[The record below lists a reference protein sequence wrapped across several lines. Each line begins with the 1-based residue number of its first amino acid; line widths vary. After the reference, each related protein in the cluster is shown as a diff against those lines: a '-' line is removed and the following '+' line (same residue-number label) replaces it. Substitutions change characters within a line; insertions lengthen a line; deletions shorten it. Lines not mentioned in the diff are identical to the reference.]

1 MGIDVLDSS
10 RNLTHQLTHEL
21 GKAIVQGQYKMDAD
35 FPTEAELSERFQI
48 SRSVTREAVKMLTAK
63 GLISSRPRKGI
74 RVQPVASW
82 NMFDT
87 DVLNWTATV
96 RPSLRLLKE
105 FTQLRMA
112 IEPEAVGLACA
123 SADLEQLENI
133 GLAVELIEL
142 AEKGEHDPLEAEV
155 SFHTALLLASNNR
168 FYGQFCEFIR
178 AAARLS
184 VACRSQ
190 IKAVPGVSSVD
201 YRVVYECIHSGQS
214 AQGSK
219 AMRALLETTL
229 DAVLA
234 SLAESRKSVSSAA
247 DAALA

>member
-21 GKAIVQGQYKMDAD
+21 GKAIVQGQYKIDAD
-35 FPTEAELSERFQI
+35 FPTEAELSERFHI

-112 IEPEAVGLACA
+112 IEPEAVGLACE
-123 SADLEQLENI
+123 SANLDQLENI
-133 GLAVELIEL
+133 ALAVELIEL
-142 AEKGEHDPLEAEV
+142 AETGEHDSVDAEV
-155 SFHTALLLASNNR
+155 SFHTALLLAGNNR
-168 FYGQFCEFIR
+168 FFGQFCEFIR

-190 IKAVPGVSSVD
+190 IKQVPGPGSAD
-201 YRVVYECIHSGQS
+201 YRAVYECIQSGQ
-214 AQGSK
+214 AARGRK
-219 AMRALLETTL
+219 AMRQLLEATL
-229 DAVLA
+229 ESVIT
-234 SLAESRKSVSSAA
+234 SIAESRKGVTAQ
-247 DAALA
+247 DTALA

>member
-21 GKAIVQGQYKMDAD
+21 GKAIVQGQYKIDAD
-35 FPTEAELSERFQI
+35 FPTEAELSERFHI

-112 IEPEAVGLACA
+112 IEPEAVGLACE
-123 SADLEQLENI
+123 SANLDQLENI
-133 GLAVELIEL
+133 ALAVELIEL
-142 AEKGEHDPLEAEV
+142 AEAGEHDPVDAEV
-155 SFHTALLLASNNR
+155 SFHTALLLAGNNR
-168 FYGQFCEFIR
+168 FFGQFCEFIR
-178 AAARLS
+178 AAARLT

-190 IKAVPGVSSVD
+190 IKQVPGPTSVD
-201 YRVVYECIHSGQS
+201 YRAVYECIQSGQAAKGRKS
-214 AQGSK
+214 
-219 AMRALLETTL
+219 MRNLLEATL
-229 DAVLA
+229 ESVI
-234 SLAESRKSVSSAA
+234 SSIAESRKGVTAQ
-247 DAALA
+247 DTVLA

>member
-1 MGIDVLDSS
+1 MGLDVLDSS

-21 GKAIVQGQYKMDAD
+21 GRAIVQGQYKIDAD

-123 SADLEQLENI
+123 SANLDQLENI
-133 GLAVELIEL
+133 ALAVELIEL
-142 AEKGEHDPLEAEV
+142 AETGEHDPLEAEV

-168 FYGQFCEFIR
+168 FYVQFCEFIR

-190 IKAVPGVSSVD
+190 IKTAAGVSSVE
-201 YRVVYECIHSGQS
+201 YRTVYECIQTGQS
-214 AQGSK
+214 AKGRK
-219 AMRALLETTL
+219 AMRMLLETTL
-229 DAVLA
+229 DSIIS
-234 SLAESRKSVSSAA
+234 SLAETRKTVSAH
-247 DAALA
+247 DAALV